1 MHRARSFFY
10 VCAGLFVLALAYHLG
25 ARNAGAQA
33 PGSPVVAME
42 AIQGS
47 RFHVMTANGDL
58 YTSCCGTTPTWSF
71 VGNVFGGAAPGSP
84 VVAMS
89 ANEGRL
95 FFAMTANGDL
105 YTSCCGTTP
114 TWSFVG
120 NVFGGPVPAQRE
132 TFGALKSRYRGAPGA
147 AQPAPQD
154 R

>member
-71 VGNVFGGAAPGSP
+71 VGNVFGG
-84 VVAMS
+84 
-89 ANEGRL
+89 
-95 FFAMTANGDL
+95 
-105 YTSCCGTTP
+105 
-114 TWSFVG
+114 
-120 NVFGGPVPAQRE
+120 PVPAQRE